1 MSNDTSNIS
10 GSLLEIIDRLETKI
24 QSKCMPDAEFDAT
37 TGILGLINYIDDNKI
52 GDGLTLL
59 SLNPIITDGQTS
71 IVIFF

>member
-1 MSNDTSNIS
+1 
-10 GSLLEIIDRLETKI
+10 
-24 QSKCMPDAEFDAT
+24 MPDAEFDAI